1 MLRNER
7 QPVTVFGVQFP
18 SLRAFYHVLG
28 KGRHVRKEMLLKHG
42 SYENIVRAQPWYSND
57 VQARR
62 LLAKGKELGLSPAGM
77 ALNRMLYEAA
87 IDYIERVPDTP
98 ADLGMQQLQQAVS
111 SGEKN
116 FMLYLIKQIKRRGS

>member
-1 MLRNER
+1 
-7 QPVTVFGVQFP
+7 
-18 SLRAFYHVLG
+18 
-28 KGRHVRKEMLLKHG
+28 MLLKHG

-87 IDYIERVPDTP
+87 IDYIERVPDAP